1 MLRPASII
9 SFLDDWT
16 GFTPALPVFFSAL
29 PVWPRRVLRAI
40 VGLALVL
47 VALLLVAWAALP
59 MWIERAGTRLASEQL
74 GRAVTL
80 ERASFTPWRLALTL
94 DGLRIA
100 GPTSPAP
107 ALLEVRQV
115 RTVLSPRS
123 ILHLAPVLS
132 SLTVAGPTVRVAL
145 LPEGK
150 TDLDDIL
157 ARVAAAPKAPPSADD
172 GPAEAALYNIELTD
186 GELRLDDRAA
196 GMVHELKALQLGIP
210 FLSTLD
216 ADVEV
221 HVQPR
226 LSGRLNGVG
235 FQSEGEA
242 QPFAD
247 TRNASMTVK
256 LDALDLSAY
265 RAYWPRSLPMRLA
278 KGLVETQ
285 LTVDFR
291 QAPKQA
297 PEVKLSGRAAVRGV
311 SLQRRAGAAGDADAG
326 WEDWLRWQALTVDL
340 ADVQPLKRQVQL
352 GAITLRQP
360 ELLMGRDAQGRLWL
374 PDMGSA
380 SAAPAAKLPPVTT
393 ASSASPA
400 SGVKAPAAST
410 VATASAPWRI
420 GVKQFVLED
429 GRVGWTDETLR
440 PAASWAVDALAVKAS
455 GLSWP
460 LAAQAA
466 PVEIAATFSPVAS
479 ANPAGPAGAKPGVGP
494 ATLSGKGSLGAAGVA
509 LDWALKDLDLEG
521 LAPYLKSA
529 MKAGTPLSVQGRL
542 ATQGAVRAGPAGED
556 LKLSLKALSLEDLQL
571 RDGKT
576 AVLALKQLSL
586 DQAEVALDQHQL
598 TAGRLALV
606 APKAQLGRDKTGH
619 WSWEAWLAATP
630 RGAPAA
636 RGDRLTLD
644 APERPVA
651 AAPLTS
657 SAGTSANAAPWSARI
672 AELAVEGGEATL
684 LDLATHVLDDEP
696 ARPIGVQEL
705 TVKVSGIDWDGRQ
718 LRKALPTQL
727 SATLRRPDARNRN
740 AREVPR
746 LRWDGQL
753 ALAPLRVSGRLGAEH
768 LPLHWADPYLDPAI
782 GIHLQRAEGTVRANL
797 EFTETPKGPSLRA
810 GGDLLIADLR
820 LRQARLQDGRRRSAE
835 DLLSWQGLKLGG
847 LRLALAPGGAP
858 DIRIEQA
865 VLDEFYARLIINEQG
880 RLNLRDLN
888 QTEQGQAVA
897 ATSGAAPGAPGAASA
912 AGATG
917 SPAAASAP
925 VAVTVARATS
935 APVPSG
941 PSAAA
946 SAAAGEPPLR
956 ISIAQTRLNG
966 GKVDFNDR
974 FIKPNYSANLSEL
987 TGTLGAFS
995 AGSSAMAPLQ
1005 LRGKVEGTGLLD
1017 ISGQLNPSGA
1027 PLALDI
1033 TASATDIE
1041 LAPLSPYAGKYAGY
1055 AIERGKL
1062 STRVHYQ
1069 IEPGGRLQAD
1079 NKIVLNQLTFGDRID
1094 SPTATKLPVKLA
1106 VALLKDS
1113 DGVIDVNLPVSGSL
1127 NDPEFSVGGLVLKL
1141 ILNLLGKALTA
1152 PFSLL
1157 SGGGGAEMSQLEF
1170 QPGTATLQADAARKL
1185 DPLTKVLADKPS
1197 LQLSITGWVDPE
1209 GERRAAQAARL
1220 EDAMVAERRR
1230 ELRRASVGTAVS
1242 APANAPLN
1250 APVSPAAASAAATL
1264 GSSAPVEPAP
1274 VVLDEAQRARLLKVV
1289 YDNAKLP
1296 NKPRNLIGMSKDIPA
1311 EQMRALLMDSYV
1323 VTDEQLR
1330 ELALQR
1336 AVAVRD
1342 ALIARG
1348 VPNARMFLASPKLHA
1363 KGDERG
1369 RGRGRDVESEGDQPW
1384 QPRVD
1389 LALSAQ

>member
-16 GFTPALPVFFSAL
+16 GFPPALPVFFSAL

-47 VALLLVAWAALP
+47 VALLLVAWFALP

-80 ERASFTPWRLALTL
+80 ERASFTPWRLALAL

-100 GPTSPAP
+100 GPTPQAP
-107 ALLEVRQV
+107 ALFEVRQV
-115 RTVLSPRS
+115 RAVLSPRS

-132 SLTVAGPTVRVAL
+132 SLTVTAPTVRVAL

-157 ARVAAAPKAPPSADD
+157 ARLAAAPKAPSADD
-172 GPAEAALYNIELTD
+172 GPAEAALYNIELTG

-196 GMVHELKALQLGIP
+196 GMVHELKSLQLGIP

-265 RAYWPRSLPMRLA
+265 RAYWPRTLPMRLA
-278 KGLVETQ
+278 KGLVDTQ
-285 LTVDFR
+285 LKVDFR

-297 PEVKLSGRAAVRGV
+297 PEVKLSGRAAVREL
-311 SLQRRAGAAGDADAG
+311 SLQRRAGAAADAGAG

-352 GAITLRQP
+352 GAITLQRP

-374 PDMGSA
+374 PEMASA
-380 SAAPAAKLPPVTT
+380 SAAPAPK
-393 ASSASPA
+393 ASP
-400 SGVKAPAAST
+400 G
-410 VATASAPWRI
+410 TASAPWRV
-420 GVKQFVLED
+420 GVKQFVLD
-429 GRVGWTDETLR
+429 GGRVGWTDETLR
-440 PAASWAVDALAVKAS
+440 PAASWAVDALTVKAS

-466 PVEIAATFSPVAS
+466 PVEIGATVGPVDAKS
-479 ANPAGPAGAKPGVGP
+479 SAGPAS
-494 ATLSGKGSLGAAGVA
+494 LSGKGSLGAAGAA

-521 LAPYLKSA
+521 LAPYLKA
-529 MKAGTPLSVQGRL
+529 ATPLSVQGSF
-542 ATQGAVRAGPAGED
+542 ATQGAVRAGPNGED
-556 LKLSLKALSLEDLQL
+556 LKLSLKALSLDGLQL

-576 AVLALKQLSL
+576 AVLALKQVTL

-606 APKAQLGRDKTGH
+606 APKAQLGRDKAGR
-619 WSWEAWLAATP
+619 WSWEAWTGTASRSVTAGVSGEGGPRAAT
-630 RGAPAA
+630 RGASTA

-651 AAPLTS
+651 TAP
-657 SAGTSANAAPWSARI
+657 SATASGSAAPWSARI

-705 TVKVSGIDWDGRQ
+705 ALKVSGIDWDGRQ
-718 LRKALPTQL
+718 LRKALPMQL
-727 SATLRRPDARNRN
+727 SATLRRPDAKNRN
-740 AREVPR
+740 ARDVPR

-768 LPLHWADPYLDPAI
+768 LPLHWADPYLDPSI
-782 GIHLQRAEGTVRANL
+782 GIHLQRAEGTARVNL
-797 EFTETPKGPSLRA
+797 EFTETPKGPSVRA

-835 DLLSWQGLKLGG
+835 ELLSWQGLKLGG
-847 LRLALAPGGAP
+847 MRLALSPGGAP
-858 DIRIEQA
+858 DIKVQQA

-897 ATSGAAPGAPGAASA
+897 AVAGAPGAPGTA
-912 AGATG
+912 
-917 SPAAASAP
+917 AAASAP
-925 VAVTVARATS
+925 VATTVARATS

-956 ISIAQTRLNG
+956 ISIAETRLNG

-995 AGSSAMAPLQ
+995 AGSSSMAPLQ

-1113 DGVIDVNLPVSGSL
+1113 NGVIDVNLPVSGSL

-1141 ILNLLGKALTA
+1141 ILNLLGKALTS

-1170 QPGTATLQADAARKL
+1170 QPGTAALQADAARKL

-1230 ELRRASVGTAVS
+1230 ELRRAAVNSTVSTAVS
-1242 APANAPLN
+1242 APAPGAS
-1250 APVSPAAASAAATL
+1250 SPAPA
-1264 GSSAPVEPAP
+1264 EPAP
-1274 VVLDEAQRARLLKVV
+1274 VVLDEAQRARLLKTV

-1296 NKPRNLIGMSKDIPA
+1296 NKPRNLIGISKDIPA

-1363 KGDERG
+1363 KGDER
-1369 RGRGRDVESEGDQPW
+1369 DKDSDSDKPW

>member
-29 PVWPRRVLRAI
+29 PVWPRRVLRAT
-40 VGLALVL
+40 VGLVLALV
-47 VALLLVAWAALP
+47 VVLLVAWVALP

-100 GPTSPAP
+100 GPTAQAP
-107 ALLEVRQV
+107 ALFEVR
-115 RTVLSPRS
+115 RLRAVLSPRS

-132 SLTVAGPTVRVAL
+132 SLTVTEPTVRVAL

-157 ARVAAAPKAPPSADD
+157 ARLAAAPKAPPSADD
-172 GPAEAALYNIELTD
+172 GPAEAALYNIELTG
-186 GELRLDDRAA
+186 GELRVDDRAA
-196 GMVHELKALQLGIP
+196 GMVHELKSLQLGIP

-235 FQSEGEA
+235 FQSEGQA

-265 RAYWPRSLPMRLA
+265 RAYWPRTLPMRLA
-278 KGLVETQ
+278 KGLVDTQ

-297 PEVKLSGRAAVRGV
+297 PEVKLSGRAAVREL

-340 ADVQPLKRQVQL
+340 TDVQPLKRQVQL

-360 ELLMGRDAQGRLWL
+360 ELLMGRDTQGRLWL
-374 PDMGSA
+374 PEMGSA
-380 SAAPAAKLPPVTT
+380 SVAPAAKATT
-393 ASSASPA
+393 GS
-400 SGVKAPAAST
+400 
-410 VATASAPWRI
+410 ASAPWRV
-420 GVKQFVLED
+420 GVKQFVLD
-429 GRVGWTDETLR
+429 GGRVGWTDETLR

-466 PVEIAATFSPVAS
+466 PVEIAARLGPVGPNGAKS
-479 ANPAGPAGAKPGVGP
+479 SAGPAS
-494 ATLSGKGSLGAAGVA
+494 LSGKGSLGAAGVA

-521 LAPYLKSA
+521 LAPYLKA
-529 MKAGTPLSVQGRL
+529 ATPLSVQGSF
-542 ATQGAVRAGPAGED
+542 ATQGAVRAGPNGGD
-556 LKLSLKALSLEDLQL
+556 LKLSLKALSLDSLQL

-576 AVLALKQLSL
+576 AVLALKQVTL

-606 APKAQLGRDKTGH
+606 APKAQLGRDKAGR
-619 WSWEAWLAATP
+619 WSWEAWTGTAPRSVTAGASGQGGQGGRAAN
-630 RGAPAA
+630 RGAPTA

-651 AAPLTS
+651 TAPPAAASTT
-657 SAGTSANAAPWSARI
+657 TSATASGPASSWSARI
-672 AELAVEGGEATL
+672 AEVAVEGGEATL

-705 TVKVSGIDWDGRQ
+705 ALKVSGIDWDGRQ

-727 SATLRRPDARNRN
+727 SATLRRPDAKNRN

-768 LPLHWADPYLDPAI
+768 LPLHWADPYLDPSI

-797 EFTETPKGPSLRA
+797 EFTETPKGPSVRA

-820 LRQARLQDGRRRSAE
+820 LRQARLQEGRRRSAE

-847 LRLALAPGGAP
+847 WQLALAPGGAP
-858 DIRIEQA
+858 DIKIQQA

-897 ATSGAAPGAPGAASA
+897 AVAGAP
-912 AGATG
+912 
-917 SPAAASAP
+917 AASAP
-925 VAVTVARATS
+925 VATTVARATS

-956 ISIAQTRLNG
+956 ISIAETRLNG

-995 AGSSAMAPLQ
+995 AGSPAMAPLQ

-1062 STRVHYQ
+1062 STRVHYE

-1113 DGVIDVNLPVSGSL
+1113 NGVIDVNLPVSGSL
-1127 NDPEFSVGGLVLKL
+1127 NDPEFSVGGLVVKL
-1141 ILNLLGKALTA
+1141 IFNLLGKALTA

-1170 QPGTATLQADAARKL
+1170 QPGTAALQAEAAKKL
-1185 DPLTKVLADKPS
+1185 DPLTKVLTDKPS

-1230 ELRRASVGTAVS
+1230 ELRRAAVS
-1242 APANAPLN
+1242 STVSSTANTA
-1250 APVSPAAASAAATL
+1250 VSPAAPGASVPAGLTASA
-1264 GSSAPVEPAP
+1264 EPAP
-1274 VVLDEAQRARLLKVV
+1274 VVLDDAQRARLLKVV

-1363 KGDERG
+1363 KGDGRER
-1369 RGRGRDVESEGDQPW
+1369 DDDKPW